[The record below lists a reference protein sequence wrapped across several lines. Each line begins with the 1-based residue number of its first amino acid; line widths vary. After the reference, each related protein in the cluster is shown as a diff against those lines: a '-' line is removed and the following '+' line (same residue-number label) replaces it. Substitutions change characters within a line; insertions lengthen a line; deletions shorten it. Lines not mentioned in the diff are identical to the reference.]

1 MRASPSRTT
10 SWVDSLTASAARVRL
25 RVLAQVVAAG
35 GGHLSQAC
43 SSAELLTM
51 LLRRLAHLDPPAAP
65 LVPSTAHAL
74 PGTAWLPGRDAVV
87 LGPAGYELAVLA
99 ALVEIG
105 RLADQALTMD
115 LSPTPG
121 FTTTSDVLGAAVALA
136 VERQA
141 TVPGRVWAMIDD
153 QTCTTGAAWEA
164 FAAAG
169 HHRCRRLTVLIDA
182 NGRGPTGWL
191 AATHTIEPLVA
202 RLRAFGCA
210 ASEVDGHDLRALD
223 RVCRQAHADRPLVV
237 IARTDPCRGC
247 EVMRPL
253 APHLGRIALSTDA
266 LRQAFLTALRHPV
279 TSG

>member
-1 MRASPSRTT
+1 MRPSPHPTT
-10 SWVDSLTASAARVRL
+10 TWVDSLTATAARIRL

-43 SSAELLTM
+43 SSAELLAV

-65 LVPSTAHAL
+65 LVPSSAHAL

-87 LGPAGYELAVLA
+87 LGPPGYDLAVLA

-105 RLADQALTMD
+105 RLADHVVAMD
-115 LSPTPG
+115 VTPIPG
-121 FTTTSDVLGAAVALA
+121 FTTTTDVLGVAVALA
-136 VERQA
+136 VERKA
-141 TVPGRVWAMIDD
+141 TVPGRVWAVIDD
-153 QTCTTGAAWEA
+153 HTCTTGAAWEA

-182 NGRGPTGWL
+182 SGRGPAGWL

-210 ASEVDGHDLRALD
+210 ATEVDGHDLRALD
-223 RVCRQAHADRPLVV
+223 RVCRRAHADRPLVV
-237 IARTDPCRGC
+237 IARTDPCRGI
-247 EVMRPL
+247 EVLRPL
-253 APHLGRIALSTDA
+253 APSLDRIALGTDA